1 MPYHHLSRIDNA
13 GILLGIIGGLLGGYS
28 SWRTYFVHHYRL
40 REAKSQEISQ
50 TVNALTAD
58 DKAVIDT
65 YIAQVAAI
73 NPQHTEC
80 LLDTQRMLNNL
91 AEVQRQHAEVDE
103 TLAASPRFNFP
114 WSDVAHS
121 IDVLLTQCRQLHR
134 PVSQTTA
141 QGLEHRHQVSTPTI
155 SSFIQQSPA
164 ASSFIQE
171 PPNSYAGSHHTRGP

>member
-1 MPYHHLSRIDNA
+1 M
-13 GILLGIIGGLLGGYS
+13 
-28 SWRTYFVHHYRL
+28 HHYRL

-91 AEVQRQHAEVDE
+91 AE
-103 TLAASPRFNFP
+103 
-114 WSDVAHS
+114 
-121 IDVLLTQCRQLHR
+121 
-134 PVSQTTA
+134 
-141 QGLEHRHQVSTPTI
+141 
-155 SSFIQQSPA
+155 
-164 ASSFIQE
+164 
-171 PPNSYAGSHHTRGP
+171 